1 MTGGAIAGRP
11 EEYFAYIHTPVFQ
24 RKRTAECE
32 KDALDM
38 LEAYRDFNK
47 ISEEQY
53 CIAESKILE
62 APHDDAISDIM
73 CRLRHKIN
81 W

>member
-1 MTGGAIAGRP
+1 MTGAAIAGKP
-11 EEYFAYIHTPVFQ
+11 GEYFAYISPPIFQ

-32 KDALDM
+32 RDALDM

-47 ISEEQY
+47 ISEELYQ
-53 CIAESKILE
+53 IKESEILA

-73 CRLRHKIN
+73 CKIRHKIK